1 MDIEKLIDYL
11 KNYQLWRR
19 GAEME
24 QPDPVELGEKL
35 DEAIQILKEGGVLH
49 ESHIEMQV
57 PFDKCMRELVESRE
71 SHPLT
76 TKEEADKQVAEFD
89 KVQPVISITGVDKI
103 FRETSAN
110 KCWREMRDV
119 DAIEAERDKYKK
131 AFEDL
136 REWVKEEEAS
146 HGVIGDSGH
155 NFGNDAYFNVL
166 EKIEELIE
174 NK

>member
-1 MDIEKLIDYL
+1 MDNSRL
-11 KNYQLWRR
+11 K
-19 GAEME
+19 
-24 QPDPVELGEKL
+24 
-35 DEAIQILKEGGVLH
+35 
-49 ESHIEMQV
+49 
-57 PFDKCMRELVESRE
+57 ESRE

-136 REWVKEEEAS
+136 REWVKEEEES

>member
-1 MDIEKLIDYL
+1 MNKELIEYL
-11 KNYQLWRR
+11 KTYQEWRR
-19 GAEME
+19 GADIE
-24 QPDPVELGEKL
+24 QPDPTELGEKL

-57 PFDKCMRELVESRE
+57 PFDKCMRELVESRAK
-71 SHPLT
+71 HPLT
-76 TKEEADKQVAEFD
+76 TKEEAERQVAEFD
-89 KVQPVISITGVDKI
+89 KVQPEDEL

-166 EKIEELIE
+166 EKIEGILEL
-174 NK
+174 

>member
-1 MDIEKLIDYL
+1 MNKELIEYL
-11 KNYQLWRR
+11 KEYQEWRR
-19 GAEME
+19 GADIE
-24 QPDPVELGEKL
+24 QPDPTELGEKL

-57 PFDKCMRELVESRE
+57 PFDKCMRELVESRAK
-71 SHPLT
+71 HPLT
-76 TKEEADKQVAEFD
+76 TKEEAERQVAEFD
-89 KVQPVISITGVDKI
+89 KVQPEDEL

-166 EKIEELIE
+166 EKIEGILEL
-174 NK
+174 